1 MNKATLCVLL
11 LCLPGLTGCSVGMAA
26 HGYPEPDL
34 SVLRVGASRGEVEL
48 QPFTALKQTTDDRGY
63 TTVVYEYHIGGEGS
77 AGRAVGWA
85 IADVLT
91 LGLAEIVGTP
101 VEAFVGEKYT
111 VTVSYDQDARVAS
124 VNAPVHIVD
133 AKKDDEVDDEHDYAE
148 VNIERGKMDLPPL
161 SWEEYK
167 KRKAED
173 GETTGDVLAHPPQ
186 R

>member
-1 MNKATLCVLL
+1 MNKASLYVLL

-91 LGLAEIVGTP
+91 LEVGRKTFRFSLLERRRRWGPLA
-101 VEAFVGEKYT
+101 
-111 VTVSYDQDARVAS
+111 
-124 VNAPVHIVD
+124 
-133 AKKDDEVDDEHDYAE
+133 
-148 VNIERGKMDLPPL
+148 LPI
-161 SWEEYK
+161 
-167 KRKAED
+167 
-173 GETTGDVLAHPPQ
+173 G
-186 R
+186 